1 MTPNRS
7 SARRPGGPSNAS
19 PSGPAEEAMSGQKRI
34 GNWATAWLVIALA
47 LAVAGLTLQRSGISP
62 FLGGLVSAFG
72 EAALIGGLADWFAR
86 PAPFRPPPG
95 LRPLSPPALIPP

>member
-72 EAALIGGLADWFAR
+72 EAALIGGPGRWVPGR
-86 PAPFRPPPG
+86 APLPPPP
-95 LRPLSPPALIPP
+95 RVPPL